1 MLLEIARND
10 LDETKRETAPSQA
23 RGRCEREAR
32 AGYPGLPQNISA
44 RETRSCKHHHHTNQ
58 ARVDLICVQNQIQRL
73 AQALTRK
80 RTVFQ
85 TRLVLR
91 KEAFLRAANARSP
104 NTRAGL
110 SDAAPGA
117 ASASLAAP
125 PCHRTPR
132 PQGPFPK
139 PQLEGLPR
147 LPPTRELPPSQE
159 AIRKIPTARDRCKPT
174 AGGKPAF

>member
-1 MLLEIARND
+1 MVLEIARND
-10 LDETKRETAPSQA
+10 LDETKHETAPSQA

-44 RETRSCKHHHHTNQ
+44 RETQSCKHHHHTKQ
-58 ARVDLICVQNQIQRL
+58 ARVDLICVQNQTQRL

-91 KEAFLRAANARSP
+91 KESFRRAANARSP
-104 NTRAGL
+104 NTRAGP

-117 ASASLAAP
+117 ASARLAAP
-125 PCHRTPR
+125 PCHRYPTAAGSLPKTPTGR
-132 PQGPFPK
+132 TATS
-139 PQLEGLPR
+139 
-147 LPPTRELPPSQE
+147 PPNSQE
-159 AIRKIPTARDRCKPT
+159 AISKIPTARDRCKPT